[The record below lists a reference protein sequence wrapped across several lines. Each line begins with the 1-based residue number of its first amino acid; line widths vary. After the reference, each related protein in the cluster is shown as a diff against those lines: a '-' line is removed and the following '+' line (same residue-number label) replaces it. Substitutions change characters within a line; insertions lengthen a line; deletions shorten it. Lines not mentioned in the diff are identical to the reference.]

1 MPSQTKK
8 PSLTFVTLALMVPVA
23 LLFDGIIAAPKLLDL
38 IPYLDVL
45 TVPANFMVGTLT
57 SLFAYLT
64 FWFWFHKHG
73 IRFIKSPKRLL
84 TFPVAFFIKLIPFLG
99 ALPTW
104 TGAVVFIF
112 LNVRA
117 EDLLVKTEVGA
128 KVVGGAAKVAGK
140 LGANKQ
146 KMKEVAEKAKEVE
159 QGAKETRERVAKAK
173 KGELGQEGAEEHVGG
188 QHYADTMQALQPGS
202 EQQQRGVGGKTA
214 TETAPQGRAGQ
225 PAGSEASELSPYRGE
240 GTTRNTKPSGDIG
253 GPPVFHPSARES
265 SPPGHS
271 PARTPQQNS
280 VGQQPAPSQSPQSA
294 RGAQASNPA
303 QSGGQPPHGSPSAK

>member
-1 MPSQTKK
+1 MPSPTKK

-38 IPYLDVL
+38 IPFLDVL
-45 TVPANFMVGTLT
+45 TIPANFMVGTLT

-84 TFPVAFFIKLIPFLG
+84 TFPVAFFIKLVPFLG
-99 ALPTW
+99 TLPAW

-117 EDLLVKTEVGA
+117 EDLLTKTEMGA
-128 KVVGGAAKVAGK
+128 KVVGKAAKVAGK

-159 QGAKETRERVAKAK
+159 QGAKETQERMAKAK
-173 KGELGQEGAEEHVGG
+173 KGEAGQEGEKEQVGG
-188 QHYADTMQALQPGS
+188 QHYADTMQALQPNS
-202 EQQQRGVGGKTA
+202 EQQEKQLREGRGDTGTKTS
-214 TETAPQGRAGQ
+214 PQEQPGQ
-225 PAGSEASELSPYRGE
+225 SASEMSPYRESLASGNSHRE
-240 GTTRNTKPSGDIG
+240 ERATENRRPQGDIG

-265 SPPGHS
+265 SLQEHS
-271 PARTPQQNS
+271 SAHTPQKPKGEERS
-280 VGQQPAPSQSPQSA
+280 FSA
-294 RGAQASNPA
+294 
-303 QSGGQPPHGSPSAK
+303 